1 MPSSDTTQDTLIR
14 NAERAIRAILLGL
27 ENEHDIRIDSVEV
40 DSRQFA
46 DHAVTIWPK
55 ESSRG

>member
-1 MPSSDTTQDTLIR
+1 MSSNDTRETLIR

-46 DHAVTIWPK
+46 DHSVTIWPK
-55 ESSRG
+55 EA